1 MGYEID
7 FLPVGNGNS
16 SGDAIAIRYGE
27 PENYTVM
34 VVDGGS
40 KESGKALVEHIKKYY
55 GTTYVDYVVNTH
67 PDQDHASGLSVVLE
81 ELEIGELWLHRPWN
95 HTKEII
101 DHFHDG
107 RITEESLARRFK
119 EDGFPYAHALEE
131 IAIQKGITINEPYQG
146 SKIGEF
152 YVLSPSRD
160 WYLHELIPDF
170 NKTPQKK
177 EAQGSIFQKFIES
190 ARGVFESFDIETLK
204 EGGNTSSDNE
214 SSVILYAEFDER
226 KILLTGDAGNKA
238 LARACDFLS
247 LYGIDIS
254 INLKF
259 VQIPH
264 HGSRHNVSP
273 SILDRM
279 LGAKGQQEN
288 KTAFVSAGKD
298 STTHP
303 RKVVTNAFI
312 RRGCKVIPTKGS
324 TKRQHKDMPE
334 RDGWSVAVP
343 IEFAS
348 EVEE

>member
-16 SGDAIAIRYGE
+16 SGDAIVIRYGE
-27 PENYTVM
+27 PGSYKIM

-40 KESGKALVEHIKKYY
+40 KDSGQNLVDHIVTYFN
-55 GTTYVDYVVNTH
+55 TTFVDYVVNTH

-81 ELEIGELWLHRPWN
+81 KLEVGELWLHRPWN

-101 DHFHDG
+101 EHFKDG

-131 IAIQKGITINEPYQG
+131 IALEKGIPIFEPYQG
-146 SKIGEF
+146 SAIGDF
-152 YVLSPSRD
+152 YVISPHKD
-160 WYLHELIPDF
+160 WYLHDLIPDF

-177 EAQGSIFQKFIES
+177 EATDSILKKFAES
-190 ARGVFESFDIETLK
+190 VKRVFEDMNIETLK
-204 EGGNTSSDNE
+204 EDVSTSSDNE
-214 SSVILYAEFDER
+214 SSTVLYAKLDGHG
-226 KILLTGDAGNKA
+226 ILLTGDAGIRA
-238 LARACDFLS
+238 LNHAYDYAISRDV
-247 LYGIDIS
+247 DIS
-254 INLKF
+254 IGLKF

-273 SILDRM
+273 SILDKI
-279 LGAKGQQEN
+279 LGNKGQSIN
-288 KTAFVSAGKD
+288 KVAFVSAGKE
-298 STTHP
+298 SKTHP

-312 RRGCKVIPTKGS
+312 RRGCDVIATQGQSVSQPHNMPGKPGWTTVVPLSFS
-324 TKRQHKDMPE
+324 T
-334 RDGWSVAVP
+334 
-343 IEFAS
+343 